1 MSPSIASTFPAS
13 WPSLD
18 LTFLCTIASQ
28 LTISSDNF
36 LSCTIVQDKKL
47 SDDIVN
53 WEAIVHKNVRSS
65 DGQDA
70 GNVDAILGDIVVI
83 TTQGDRREY
92 NLPKTQVEGFIG
104 AEVFIKNTLDE
115 LETYR
120 V

>member
-1 MSPSIASTFPAS
+1 VPTDFLNT
-13 WPSLD
+13 SL
-18 LTFLCTIASQ
+18 S
-28 LTISSDNF
+28 
-36 LSCTIVQDKKL
+36 TIVKDKKL
-47 SDDIVN
+47 SDAIVN

-70 GNVDAILGDIVVI
+70 GNVDAILGDTVVI

-92 NLPKTQVEGFIG
+92 NQPKTQVQGFNG
-104 AEVFIKNTLDE
+104 AEVFLKNTLDE